1 MLRLQIE
8 NFKYS
13 LTYFMLDILYVMV
26 EVTKTQ
32 LFSHWQ
38 TFGLLPLTSQ
48 TSPVTNLRFVIGDLT
63 AAPDKKHSFL
73 LNLKQIFD
81 LLLVLLRDVKVTSP
95 LKILEDDVRPC
106 YALQIC

>member
-1 MLRLQIE
+1 
-8 NFKYS
+8 
-13 LTYFMLDILYVMV
+13 
-26 EVTKTQ
+26 
-32 LFSHWQ
+32 
-38 TFGLLPLTSQ
+38 LLPLTSQ
-48 TSPVTNLRFVIGDLT
+48 TSPVTNLKQTFGLSGFVIGDLT